1 MRGKDVAEDS
11 PQDREPDSEEKRV
24 DETQADEAVTEESPH
39 PENPTRGRTLPV
51 AGLLLAG
58 ALSAMLGFAAARTV
72 FPEGWPFPGVKPEP
86 DPLAATLEA
95 QKAALAE
102 LGARVNALEADTGLA
117 DLRAELRESRAGLD
131 AAEARIAGQS
141 EALEAIDARLRALE
155 KLPRGS
161 GSEAAEAAARAYER
175 ELTAMREMLDG
186 ELARIRAAEEAA
198 AADSRSA
205 EQAAREAALRAAR
218 ARLAAALESGQPF
231 AEALARLADLTGRT
245 PPEALAAAAETGI
258 PTLNDLQ
265 SAFPDA
271 ARAALSA
278 SVAELVEAGRI
289 GRFEG
294 FLRSQL
300 GTRSLE
306 PKEGDDPDA
315 VLSRAEAALKAGDL
329 LAVLAEIA
337 ALPEAGR
344 RKMAPW
350 LAQAERRQQALAAA
364 EAMSAGLDTQ

>member
-1 MRGKDVAEDS
+1 MAEDS
-11 PQDREPDSEEKRV
+11 PQDREPDRE
-24 DETQADEAVTEESPH
+24 QEESLAKEAAGEEAPA
-39 PENPTRGRTLPV
+39 PEASPRGRALPA

-86 DPLAATLEA
+86 DPLAVALEA
-95 QKAALAE
+95 QKAELAE
-102 LGARVNALEADTGLA
+102 LGARLAAFGARVDALEADTGLA
-117 DLRAELRESRAGLD
+117 DLRQQLGD
-131 AAEARIAGQS
+131 MQARFVGQS
-141 EALEAIDARLRALE
+141 EALEVIDTRLRALE

-175 ELTAMREMLDG
+175 ELAAMRKMLDG

-205 EQAAREAALRAAR
+205 EQAAHDAALRAAR

-231 AEALARLADLTGRT
+231 AEALAELAGLSGRT

-258 PTLNDLQ
+258 PTLSDLQ

-278 SVAELVEAGRI
+278 SIAALVEAGRI

-329 LAVLAEIA
+329 PAALAEIA

-344 RKMAPW
+344 REMAPW
-350 LAQAERRQQALAAA
+350 VAEAERRQQALAAA
-364 EAMSAGLDTQ
+364 EAMSADLDTQ

>member
-11 PQDREPDSEEKRV
+11 PQDREPDRE
-24 DETQADEAVTEESPH
+24 QEESLAEGAAGEEAPA
-39 PENPTRGRTLPV
+39 PEASPRSRALPA

-86 DPLAATLEA
+86 DPLAAALEA
-95 QKAALAE
+95 QKAELAE
-102 LGARVNALEADTGLA
+102 LGARVDALEADTGLA
-117 DLRAELRESRAGLD
+117 DLRQQLGD
-131 AAEARIAGQS
+131 MQARLAGQS

-175 ELTAMREMLDG
+175 ELAAMREMLDG

-205 EQAAREAALRAAR
+205 EATARESALRAAR
-218 ARLAAALESGQPF
+218 AQLTAALESGQPF
-231 AEALARLADLTGRT
+231 GAPLARLADLTGRT
-245 PPEALAAAAETGI
+245 PPEALAAAAEAGI
-258 PTLNDLQ
+258 PTLSDLQ

-271 ARAALSA
+271 ARAALAA
-278 SVAELVEAGRI
+278 SIAALVEAGRI

-329 LAVLAEIA
+329 SAALAEIA
-337 ALPEAGR
+337 ALPEAGQR
-344 RKMAPW
+344 EMAPW
-350 LAQAERRQQALAAA
+350 LAEAERRQQALAAA
-364 EAMSAGLDTQ
+364 EAMSADLDTQ